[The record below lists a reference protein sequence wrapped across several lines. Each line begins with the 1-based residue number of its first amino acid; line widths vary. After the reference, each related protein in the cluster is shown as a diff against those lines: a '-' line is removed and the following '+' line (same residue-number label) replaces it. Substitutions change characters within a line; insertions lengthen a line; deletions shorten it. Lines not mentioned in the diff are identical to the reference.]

1 MQNKYINLLLDKCI
15 SLEKSKILFIHYN
28 EEIEDF
34 IKSLTKQAKKLGVE
48 EIYLDKI
55 NINQDYEILKTHTI
69 KELEQND
76 FFNCSIWDEFAKK
89 NASFLIFETEQP
101 HIMDDIEPEKL
112 AIMAK
117 KRRESRPI
125 YRKMVEHCEL
135 SWCIAAYPGEKWAK
149 EIFPN
154 SSNSYLELENAIY
167 KMCLIDTPNP
177 QESWDIQLTK
187 NAKIIKYLNS
197 LNLKKL
203 HYQNSLGTN
212 LELYLPINYSFE
224 SAKDNAVIVNMPSYE
239 IFASPIY
246 NKTKGIVYSSMPLC
260 YNGSI
265 VDEFWLKFENGKV
278 IDYGAKIGLEILKG
292 IIESDSNSCY
302 LGECALVENNSPISN
317 LGLVFQT
324 TLIDENASCHL
335 ALGSGFPECI
345 KNGINMTDK
354 ELLENGINVSKTH
367 VDFMIGTKDLNITG
381 TTYDNKE
388 IPIFIDGNYSNN
400 IIENN
405 YNAN

>member
-1 MQNKYINLLLDKCI
+1 
-15 SLEKSKILFIHYN
+15 
-28 EEIEDF
+28 
-34 IKSLTKQAKKLGVE
+34 
-48 EIYLDKI
+48 
-55 NINQDYEILKTHTI
+55 
-69 KELEQND
+69 
-76 FFNCSIWDEFAKK
+76 
-89 NASFLIFETEQP
+89 
-101 HIMDDIEPEKL
+101 
-112 AIMAK
+112 
-117 KRRESRPI
+117 
-125 YRKMVEHCEL
+125 
-135 SWCIAAYPGEKWAK
+135 
-149 EIFPN
+149 
-154 SSNSYLELENAIY
+154 
-167 KMCLIDTPNP
+167 
-177 QESWDIQLTK
+177 
-187 NAKIIKYLNS
+187 
-197 LNLKKL
+197 
-203 HYQNSLGTN
+203 
-212 LELYLPINYSFE
+212 
-224 SAKDNAVIVNMPSYE
+224 MPSYE

-278 IDYGAKIGLEILKG
+278 IDYSAKIGLEILKG

-400 IIENN
+400 IIENS